1 MPVASAD
8 DLGGIVIAPE
18 VPGESRLLGGIAA
31 ADNIVVAWQQGHL
44 SFMRWSDDGG
54 ATFEPKVALRKG
66 LRAKRPNV
74 AACGDFIWAAST
86 WKTSSGTL
94 LGVDYRQV
102 SAGDA
107 GAGRFTIG
115 RGHDADIACVGNI
128 VALTWSD
135 PDGHVQLAIVDGKCA
150 NPCAPAYRDD
160 LGPGSPD
167 LGNPVI
173 AGYDHGFAVVF
184 PNDGFLVNTFGVARV
199 GGSIVV
205 TPVPSVRVLAGKGVF
220 TPRIGADGARVV
232 IAYER
237 FGQTLMIVSDDRGA
251 TFGGRIIVSN
261 YCRDCPEGGSSPES
275 VDVLGPNILV
285 EVGAAGGLCPRFNC
299 GWTDGFF
306 TRTDGQK
313 WKKVSHHGDGSTS
326 GQLVPG
332 GIAEAWGDSGRTG
345 SPPEI
350 RFYDSLCLSGRNNS
364 TRSDHTEVIQMNI
377 LRIPRRQSAWTGLVL
392 ATFAA
397 VVIVMPVAAATTGYL
412 VRDLNGSIRSS
423 GPERLTAVGSKL
435 FFTATTYHGGREL
448 YKSDGTAEGTVRVK
462 DIYAGSNSSNPEG
475 LVNVAGTLFF
485 TAYDPS
491 FGREVWKS
499 DGTAVGTM
507 RVADIRPGATSSNP
521 DQLTAV
527 GNRLFFTADTG
538 MQGRE
543 VWVSDG
549 TSIGTHLVK
558 DVFPGLNDGVGIAPR
573 GYACEHW
580 ETDPGLVGV
589 GNRVYFK
596 AVSSVGATPS
606 LWVTDGTSVGTKH
619 VKDSLGRL
627 IRDPQAMTAS
637 NGLLLFRSGTNTD
650 PSLWRSDGTKA
661 GTRKISDA
669 DPFFLLDVA
678 GTLFFRSQ
686 TWDAENSRWIRAD
699 IWKSNGTE
707 LGTALVQ
714 QVINPTYMA
723 AADDRLYFAAG
734 PWYPEEPAT
743 RLWSSDGSDVGTNPI
758 VDVPFQFFDL
768 VTVGNDAFYVLE
780 DNRLYHSDGTTLGT
794 QQVARPYATCS
805 EADVAGTLFT
815 SGYKPNA
822 SVAQNELWA
831 VPTN

>member
-1 MPVASAD
+1 MSVYRPHALLNGRFTEGLPVKAVGFNHSPVGPISRTAAALAAAFVAIVAMAPMAAAD
-8 DLGGIVIAPE
+8 DLGGIVLAPE

-66 LRAKRPNV
+66 LRAKRPSV

-167 LGNPVI
+167 SGNPVI

-220 TPRIGADGARVV
+220 TPQIGADGARVV

-237 FGQTLMIVSDDRGA
+237 FGQTLMIVSEDRGA

-261 YCRDCPEGGSSPES
+261 YCRDCAEGGSSPES

-350 RFYDSLCLSGRNNS
+350 RFYG
-364 TRSDHTEVIQMNI
+364 
-377 LRIPRRQSAWTGLVL
+377 
-392 ATFAA
+392 FAL
-397 VVIVMPVAAATTGYL
+397 P
-412 VRDLNGSIRSS
+412 
-423 GPERLTAVGSKL
+423 
-435 FFTATTYHGGREL
+435 
-448 YKSDGTAEGTVRVK
+448 
-462 DIYAGSNSSNPEG
+462 
-475 LVNVAGTLFF
+475 
-485 TAYDPS
+485 
-491 FGREVWKS
+491 
-499 DGTAVGTM
+499 
-507 RVADIRPGATSSNP
+507 
-521 DQLTAV
+521 
-527 GNRLFFTADTG
+527 
-538 MQGRE
+538 
-543 VWVSDG
+543 
-549 TSIGTHLVK
+549 
-558 DVFPGLNDGVGIAPR
+558 
-573 GYACEHW
+573 
-580 ETDPGLVGV
+580 
-589 GNRVYFK
+589 
-596 AVSSVGATPS
+596 
-606 LWVTDGTSVGTKH
+606 
-619 VKDSLGRL
+619 
-627 IRDPQAMTAS
+627 
-637 NGLLLFRSGTNTD
+637 
-650 PSLWRSDGTKA
+650 
-661 GTRKISDA
+661 
-669 DPFFLLDVA
+669 
-678 GTLFFRSQ
+678 
-686 TWDAENSRWIRAD
+686 
-699 IWKSNGTE
+699 
-707 LGTALVQ
+707 
-714 QVINPTYMA
+714 
-723 AADDRLYFAAG
+723 
-734 PWYPEEPAT
+734 
-743 RLWSSDGSDVGTNPI
+743 
-758 VDVPFQFFDL
+758 
-768 VTVGNDAFYVLE
+768 
-780 DNRLYHSDGTTLGT
+780 
-794 QQVARPYATCS
+794 
-805 EADVAGTLFT
+805 
-815 SGYKPNA
+815 
-822 SVAQNELWA
+822 
-831 VPTN
+831 